1 MQFNTFDNVGSNYQE
16 SIQYPSLNVRGIE
29 SGWVREE
36 VRTIVPSECIAEI
49 DVRLV
54 LESDP
59 VRLHNLIK
67 NHIKDLGYVIMD
79 RRPTKEERLKFNK
92 IVTFISTFDYDAFR
106 TDIDSDIGKWLVK
119 SLKNTFNTEP
129 VKKRTSG
136 GSVPISPF
144 VNTLGIPAVTV
155 PTVNQDN
162 NQHSPNENIKIE
174 NYITGIQTYLGILT
188 DNF

>member
-1 MQFNTFDNVGSNYQE
+1 
-16 SIQYPSLNVRGIE
+16 
-29 SGWVREE
+29 
-36 VRTIVPSECIAEI
+36 
-49 DVRLV
+49 
-54 LESDP
+54 
-59 VRLHNLIK
+59 
-67 NHIKDLGYVIMD
+67 MD

-129 VKKRTSG
+129 VRKRTSG